1 MAPVRAAGRQL
12 VAKLKPAVRR
22 PDGRTGVS
30 VAFMAEYP
38 RVESPA
44 DREPGGSRTG
54 RPMPL
59 PVRYAWGL
67 LWLQGVIWGG
77 LALLMVVGDVVAV
90 MQILADQN
98 AIVGLVAELLIGGLA
113 ASFAVGT
120 ILLARTLARGN
131 EGARKTA
138 IGVEIAMTCLGVM
151 MTASS
156 NFSGGLVA
164 DVGALAATTG
174 AGLSLAAVVCL
185 LRRSARRYFAM
196 PGNRGGFIG
205 EGRSRPPAEP
215 GSASYRTAVRP
226 VAQSLVP
233 GLC

>member
-1 MAPVRAAGRQL
+1 
-12 VAKLKPAVRR
+12 
-22 PDGRTGVS
+22 
-30 VAFMAEYP
+30 
-38 RVESPA
+38 
-44 DREPGGSRTG
+44 
-54 RPMPL
+54 MPL
-59 PVRYAWGL
+59 PVRYARGL

-77 LALLMVVGDVVAV
+77 LALLMVVGEVVAV

-98 AIVGLVAELLIGGLA
+98 AIVGLAAEVFIGGVA

-120 ILLARTLARGN
+120 ILLARTLACGN

-138 IGVEIAMTCLGVM
+138 IGVEIAMTCLGVIT
-151 MTASS
+151 TASS

-185 LRRSARRYFAM
+185 LRRSARRYFAG
-196 PGNRGGFIG
+196 PGNRGGVIG
-205 EGRSRPPAEP
+205 PGRSRPPAEP
-215 GSASYRTAVRP
+215 GSASCRTAVRL
-226 VAQSLVP
+226 VGRSLAA